1 MRHFS
6 SLNKEIYDLLS
17 PGDWRF
23 YWESLSADA
32 AALNQEYA
40 AKEDGHLIA
49 NYPMPV
55 FFPFETYRELQ
66 GASEILLRAMHTILK
81 KLLQEMSPHDVLNMF
96 YVPAY
101 LESLIDWQRLADQ
114 PPTLGRGDIIFA
126 DETRP
131 LICEFNIDSSVGG
144 GDVFMYVDH
153 AIGKYLHL
161 FPPGCRFD
169 SFYHLLADH
178 LIEVAGRH
186 GKTSIGLFIWSDWIE
201 KGLYNMKYIMDL
213 VKERGFEIEKVSE
226 LDVKSGRK
234 TVGDRLMCRAFVS
247 EHIAD
252 DLDFVADLLRQG
264 MVLVSDLGDD
274 IYSSKVWFG
283 VLHDDSMTSV
293 LSQEEKE
300 TIRRYLPR
308 TVIVDRQD
316 LDELIESK
324 DAWIFKPVDT
334 WGGKGILIGE
344 EAADE
349 EIRARLSCEKQG
361 WIAQEYIKDA
371 SVMLPN
377 GENRQYERF
386 NAVFGLYKTGTAYS
400 GLLLRVSQA
409 TKIVNAGG
417 GKALISWAVP
427 VE

>member
-1 MRHFS
+1 
-6 SLNKEIYDLLS
+6 
-17 PGDWRF
+17 
-23 YWESLSADA
+23 
-32 AALNQEYA
+32 
-40 AKEDGHLIA
+40 
-49 NYPMPV
+49 
-55 FFPFETYRELQ
+55 
-66 GASEILLRAMHTILK
+66 
-81 KLLQEMSPHDVLNMF
+81 
-96 YVPAY
+96 
-101 LESLIDWQRLADQ
+101 
-114 PPTLGRGDIIFA
+114 
-126 DETRP
+126 
-131 LICEFNIDSSVGG
+131 
-144 GDVFMYVDH
+144 
-153 AIGKYLHL
+153 
-161 FPPGCRFD
+161 
-169 SFYHLLADH
+169 
-178 LIEVAGRH
+178 
-186 GKTSIGLFIWSDWIE
+186 
-201 KGLYNMKYIMDL
+201 
-213 VKERGFEIEKVSE
+213 
-226 LDVKSGRK
+226 
-234 TVGDRLMCRAFVS
+234 MCRAFVS

-371 SVMLPN
+371 SVMLPS
-377 GENRQYERF
+377 GENREYGRF